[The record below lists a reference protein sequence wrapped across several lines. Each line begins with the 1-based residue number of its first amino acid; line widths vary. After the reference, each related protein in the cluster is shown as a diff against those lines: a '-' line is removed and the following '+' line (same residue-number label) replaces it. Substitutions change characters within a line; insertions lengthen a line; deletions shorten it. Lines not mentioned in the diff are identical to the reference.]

1 MIAEASSGEKRWLL
15 WAIAVIGLITL
26 VIAGWKIY
34 FAADPGAALIA
45 LVIIGAVLLISPF
58 VLPYLQAVAVNADG
72 FELRLVR
79 EIAAQGAPETARLL
93 NHTELAEIAEAYG
106 VVHTQLAGDAFLQA
120 RTQVQDQ
127 LVARASA
134 FARRRLFD
142 PAEIKELFPKATAP
156 VRVLLLGL
164 MKGDPRLV
172 DAPTLISA
180 LTMPV
185 TANEQYHA
193 LELAEKNL
201 RHFTEA
207 DRTALFAALGDA
219 DFGRATSKRYEIAE
233 RLKDLAMRAQA
244 AGSST
249 PPAA

>member
-1 MIAEASSGEKRWLL
+1 MTAEASSGEKRWLL

-26 VIAGWKIY
+26 VAAGWKIY

-58 VLPYLQAVAVNADG
+58 VLPYLQAIAVNADG

-106 VVHTQLAGDAFLQA
+106 VVHTQLAGDAFKET

-127 LVARASA
+127 LVNRASA
-134 FARRRLFD
+134 FARQRNFD
-142 PAEIKELFPKATAP
+142 PEEIKQLFPKATAG

-164 MKGDPRLV
+164 MKGDPRLI
-172 DAPTLISA
+172 DATTLTSA
-180 LTMPV
+180 IAMPV

-201 RHFTEA
+201 RHFTDADRAALRAALDEA
-207 DRTALFAALGDA
+207 DLGPPTS
-219 DFGRATSKRYEIAE
+219 GRRMIAS
-233 RLKDLAMRAQA
+233 RIRAMA
-244 AGSST
+244 
-249 PPAA
+249 P